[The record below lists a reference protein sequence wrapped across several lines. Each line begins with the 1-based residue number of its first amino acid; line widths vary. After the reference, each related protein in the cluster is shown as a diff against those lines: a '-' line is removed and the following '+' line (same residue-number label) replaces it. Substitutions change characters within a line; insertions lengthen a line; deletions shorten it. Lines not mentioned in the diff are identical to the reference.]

1 MSHHE
6 SAAKGPDA
14 RLVDRMLFFSDAV
27 FAIVLTL
34 LVLEL
39 RPPEVHSEADLA
51 RGIADMGRQ
60 FASFFISFAL
70 GGAFWL
76 AHMRLT
82 RSLLAFDW
90 PTALVNLT
98 HLMAVALLPFA
109 AAVLG
114 QHITSTVAFS
124 AYALVIV
131 AVSFTSAL
139 FWLVASRG
147 KGRLMGGLSL
157 RQRIAGALRSS
168 AIGWAFVAGFVL
180 VQQGQVEVARF
191 CWLLLFPVLILARLI
206 GGAEKKLA

>member
-6 SAAKGPDA
+6 SVAKGPDA

-34 LVLEL
+34 MVLEL
-39 RPPEVHSEADLA
+39 RPPEAHSEADLA
-51 RGIADMGRQ
+51 RGIAEMGRQ

-70 GGAFWL
+70 GAAFWL

-90 PTALVNLT
+90 PTAFVNLI
-98 HLMAVALLPFA
+98 HLMCVALLPFA

-114 QHITSTVAFS
+114 EHIASDVAFS
-124 AYALVIV
+124 AYALVII
-131 AVSFTSAL
+131 AVSFSGAL

-147 KGRLMGGLSL
+147 KGRLMGGLSW

-168 AIGWAFVAGFVL
+168 AIGWAFVAGFIL
-180 VQQGQVEVARF
+180 TQQGQVEIARF
-191 CWLLLFPVLILARLI
+191 CWLFLFPVLIVARVI
-206 GGAEKKLA
+206 GGAEKRPA